1 MLHRNI
7 NLIPILPE
15 NQLKTL
21 VENRTVYNFN
31 NCELNVFET
40 HQQSDHVSLR
50 FQNIV
55 FTAMLRGKKVMHLFG
70 TEEFDYFP
78 GESVIIP
85 AAEEMIIDF
94 PEAEKDNP
102 TQCLALEIDENKVKE
117 TLNKLNDKYPKVEQN
132 DMWKVDMQQFH
143 LKNSLEIVDTA
154 TRLIRTAADMNPMRD
169 ILIDITLQELLVRL
183 MQTQA
188 RNLIIDRYQER
199 ADNHRFAYVVKYIK
213 QNLSEDLN
221 IDKLSG
227 MAYMSK
233 SHFFRSFKNELGITP
248 LEFIIKERI
257 KHAKKLLS
265 QPNYS
270 VSDACYHS
278 GFSNLTHFTI
288 LFKRYEG
295 ITPSLYKKRLFTA

>member
-7 NLIPILPE
+7 NLIPVLPE

-31 NCELNVFET
+31 DCELNVFET
-40 HQQSDHVSLR
+40 HQQFDHVSLR

-132 DMWKVDMQQFH
+132 DIWKVDMQQFH

-154 TRLIRTAADMNPMRD
+154 TRLIRTAADANPMRD

-295 ITPSLYKKRLFTA
+295 ITPSLYKKRLFAA

>member
-1 MLHRNI
+1 MPINNI
-7 NLIPILPE
+7 TLFPILPE

-31 NCELNVFET
+31 DCELNVFET
-40 HQQSDHVSLR
+40 HQQSEHVSLR

-78 GESVIIP
+78 GESVILP
-85 AAEEMIIDF
+85 ASEEMIIDF
-94 PEAEKDNP
+94 PEAERNNP
-102 TQCLALEIDENKVKE
+102 TQCLALEIDEQKVKD
-117 TLNKLNDKYPKVEQN
+117 TMNILNEKYPKVEN
-132 DMWKVDMQQFH
+132 RDSWKVDMQQFH

-154 TRLIRTAADMNPMRD
+154 TRLVRTAAEPNPMRD
-169 ILIDITLQELLVRL
+169 ALIDITLQELLIRL

-188 RNLIIDRYQER
+188 RHLIF
-199 ADNHRFAYVVKYIK
+199 DNYKEIANNNRFAYVVKYIK
-213 QNLSEDLN
+213 QNLSDDLN

-227 MAYMSK
+227 MACMSK

-248 LEFIIKERI
+248 LEFVIKERI
-257 KHAKKLLS
+257 KYAKKLLT

-295 ITPSLYKKRLFTA
+295 LTPSLFRKKIFAA

>member
-7 NLIPILPE
+7 NLIPVLPE

-31 NCELNVFET
+31 DCELNVFET

-132 DMWKVDMQQFH
+132 DIWKVDMQQFH

-154 TRLIRTAADMNPMRD
+154 TRLIRTAADANPMRD

-295 ITPSLYKKRLFTA
+295 ITPSLYKKRLFAA

>member
-1 MLHRNI
+1 MHHNNI
-7 NLIPILPE
+7 NLIPVLPE

-31 NCELNVFET
+31 DCELNVFET
-40 HQQSDHVSLR
+40 HQHSEHVSLR

-78 GESVIIP
+78 GESVIVP

-102 TQCLALEIDENKVKE
+102 TQCLALEIDENKVKD
-117 TLNKLNDKYPKVEQN
+117 TLSKLNDRYPKVEQN
-132 DMWKVDMQQFH
+132 DIWKVDMQQFH

-154 TRLIRTAADMNPMRD
+154 TRLIRTAADTNPMRD
-169 ILIDITLQELLVRL
+169 VLIDITLQELLIRL

-188 RNLIIDRYQER
+188 RNLIIDKYQER

-213 QNLSEDLN
+213 QNLSDDLN

-257 KHAKKLLS
+257 KYAKKLLS

-295 ITPSLYKKRLFTA
+295 ITPSLYKKRLFAA